1 VKIPLFDLHAQY
13 LSLKPAIDDAIA
25 QVIAKSSYIRGPFVQ
40 RFEEEYARDYG
51 VKHCISCAN
60 GTDAIYIVLK
70 QLGIGPG
77 DEVITTAN
85 SWISSS
91 ETVTQTGARVVFA
104 DTEDAYYTLD
114 PAAVES
120 KVTSRTKAIL
130 AVHLLGQPADLGAL
144 QAICQKHGLH
154 LVEDTAQAHYA
165 EWQGRRVGTF
175 GIAATFSFY
184 PGKNLGAYGD
194 AGAIV
199 TNDDE
204 LAEKCRAFARH
215 GSSPTDKHDHV
226 MEGINSRMDGVQ
238 AAVLLAKLPR
248 IHDWN
253 RRRVEIARQY
263 DERFRGTPVQ
273 TPATR
278 PGATHVFHAYV
289 VRVPER
295 DAVKAHLE
303 KCGVAS
309 TIHYPT
315 PLPLLQA
322 YRYLGHTAEDFPV
335 ASRHRTEM
343 LTLPL
348 YPEMSEAQVEL
359 VGVSVLDSL
368 RRH

>member
-1 VKIPLFDLHAQY
+1 
-13 LSLKPAIDDAIA
+13 
-25 QVIAKSSYIRGPFVQ
+25 
-40 RFEEEYARDYG
+40 
-51 VKHCISCAN
+51 
-60 GTDAIYIVLK
+60 
-70 QLGIGPG
+70 
-77 DEVITTAN
+77 
-85 SWISSS
+85 
-91 ETVTQTGARVVFA
+91 
-104 DTEDAYYTLD
+104 
-114 PAAVES
+114 
-120 KVTSRTKAIL
+120 
-130 AVHLLGQPADLGAL
+130 
-144 QAICQKHGLH
+144 
-154 LVEDTAQAHYA
+154 
-165 EWQGRRVGTF
+165 
-175 GIAATFSFY
+175 
-184 PGKNLGAYGD
+184 
-194 AGAIV
+194 
-199 TNDDE
+199 
-204 LAEKCRAFARH
+204 
-215 GSSPTDKHDHV
+215 
-226 MEGINSRMDGVQ
+226 
-238 AAVLLAKLPR
+238 
-248 IHDWN
+248 
-253 RRRVEIARQY
+253 VEIARQY